1 MKIVSCLLKG
11 HFVVDVITVAQ
22 FCMFIMQ
29 LG

>member
-11 HFVVDVITVAQ
+11 HFVDVITVAQ